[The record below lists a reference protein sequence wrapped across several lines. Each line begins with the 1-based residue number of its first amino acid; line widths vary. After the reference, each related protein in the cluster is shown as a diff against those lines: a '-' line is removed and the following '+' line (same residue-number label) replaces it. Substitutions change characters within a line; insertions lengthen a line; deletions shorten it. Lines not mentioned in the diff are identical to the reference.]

1 MSNTTKNTEQ
11 NIKHK
16 KTVALISFFI
26 VLIITAAITVL
37 IIKWLTSYSEDDFR
51 DYILSFGI
59 WSWLV
64 LLSLQFLQVFIALI
78 PGELLETA
86 AGFIF
91 GPFFGTVIC
100 YLGVAL
106 ASAVIF
112 RLTKRYGIKL
122 VELFISGDKI
132 RELGFLKTERRRD
145 LLIFIIFFIP
155 GTPKDLLTYFA
166 GLTDIPLSR
175 FLILSLTA
183 RIPSVVS
190 STVGGHLIGE
200 GNYLKAVILYAV
212 TGAVSLAG
220 IFIYNKIIQKK
231 CENRKKAN

>member
-11 NIKHK
+11 NNKHK

-100 YLGVAL
+100 YLGVTL
-106 ASAVIF
+106 ASTVIF
-112 RLTKRYGIKL
+112 LLTKRYGIKL

-231 CENRKKAN
+231 CKNRKKAN

>member
-1 MSNTTKNTEQ
+1 MSNSTKNTEQ
-11 NIKHK
+11 NSKHK

-100 YLGVAL
+100 YLGVTL

-112 RLTKRYGIKL
+112 LLTKRYGIRL

-166 GLTDIPLSR
+166 GLTDITLSR
-175 FLILSLTA
+175 FLILSLIA

-231 CENRKKAN
+231 CKNRKKAN

>member
-11 NIKHK
+11 NNKHK

-100 YLGVAL
+100 YLGVTL
-106 ASAVIF
+106 ASTVIF
-112 RLTKRYGIKL
+112 LLTKRYGIKL

-155 GTPKDLLTYFA
+155 ETPKDLLTYFA

-212 TGAVSLAG
+212 TGAVSLVG

-231 CENRKKAN
+231 CKNRKKAN